1 MRTIS
6 VVSSACLLYTSFIA
20 SVKSRQDPI
29 LPVEVAH
36 RMTSI
41 CHLGNITMRLNRKL
55 KWNPAKE
62 QFFGDDEANAMLS
75 RPMRAPWQ
83 LEAY

>member
-1 MRTIS
+1 M
-6 VVSSACLLYTSFIA
+6 ANFIA
-20 SVKSRQDPI
+20 SVKSRRDPI

-55 KWNPAKE
+55 AWDPAKE
-62 QFFGDDEANAMLS
+62 QFVGDDQANRLLS
-75 RPMRAPWQ
+75 RPMRAPWH
-83 LEAY
+83 L